1 MQIDKIILT
10 QFRNYEKETLLFSDQ
25 INCFTG
31 LNGMG
36 KTNLLDAIYYLCMT
50 KSNFNQSDKHVVQH
64 EKAFFRLEGH
74 FKRKDKKEVVVV
86 KAEMGKKKVVER
98 NEVAYKKM
106 AEHIGLFPVV
116 IIKPE
121 DTLMATGGSEERRK
135 FLDNT
140 LSQLDQDYLK
150 NLIVYTKVL
159 KQRNASLKDFAKRN
173 LYDAELIE
181 SYNEQ
186 LIEPANYIFEA
197 RKTFVQHFHPVFLK
211 YYNIISK
218 EQETVNC
225 EFVSQL
231 LENPLNDLLVQ
242 NKDKDR
248 YSTRTNAGIHKD
260 DIAFTIRTFELKK
273 FASQGQLKS
282 FILAMKLAQ
291 YDFLAEKG
299 NTRPILLLD
308 DIFDKLDVN
317 RVKQLL
323 ELVGHEDFGQT
334 FISDTGADRLT
345 TILGELG
352 LKFEHF
358 DVEEGRIRIKN

>member
-1 MQIDKIILT
+1 MQLDKIILT
-10 QFRNYEKETLLFSDQ
+10 QFRNYEKATLDFSAH

-64 EKAFFRLEGH
+64 NQAFFRLEGQ
-74 FKRKDKKEVVVV
+74 FKRKTKKETIVV
-86 KAEMGKKKVVER
+86 KAQMGKKKIVER
-98 NEVAYKKM
+98 NEVPYKKM
-106 AEHIGLFPVV
+106 AEHIGLFPIV

-140 LSQLDQDYLK
+140 LSQLDLDYLK
-150 NLIVYTKVL
+150 HLIVYTKVL

-173 LYDAELIE
+173 LYDEALIA

-186 LIEPANYIFEA
+186 MIEPANYIFEA
-197 RKTFVQHFHPVFLK
+197 RKTFVEHFHPVFLK
-211 YYNIISK
+211 YYKIISK
-218 EQETVNC
+218 DQEEVNC
-225 EFVSQL
+225 EYVSKL
-231 LENPLNDLLVQ
+231 LENSLEDLLIQ
-242 NKDKDR
+242 YKDKDK

-260 DIAFTIRTFELKK
+260 DIDFMIRDFELKK

-291 YDFLAEKG
+291 YDFLSEKG
-299 NTRPILLLD
+299 STKPILLLD
-308 DIFDKLDVN
+308 DIFDKLDAN
-317 RVKQLL
+317 RVKQLI
-323 ELVGHEDFGQT
+323 ELVGHENFGQT

-345 TILGELG
+345 HILEELG
-352 LKFEHF
+352 LEFRHF
-358 DVEEGRIRIKN
+358 RVDNGEVN

>member
-1 MQIDKIILT
+1 MQINKLILN
-10 QFRNYEKETLLFSDQ
+10 QFRNYEKATLEFSDQ

-64 EKAFFRLEGH
+64 EKDFFRLEGH
-74 FKRKDKKEVVVV
+74 FLRKDKKETVAV
-86 KAEMGKKKVVER
+86 KAVLGKKKIIER
-98 NEVAYKKM
+98 NEIPYKRM

-121 DTLMATGGSEERRK
+121 DTLIATGSSEERRK

-150 NLIVYTKVL
+150 HLIVYTKIL

-173 LYDAELIE
+173 FYDEALIE

-186 LIEPANYIFEA
+186 LVEPAQYIFET
-197 RKTFVQHFHPVFLK
+197 RKTFVDHFHPVFLK
-211 YYNIISK
+211 YYKIISK
-218 EQETVNC
+218 EQEVVNC
-225 EFVSQL
+225 KYVSQL
-231 LENPLNDLLVQ
+231 LENQLQELLIQ
-242 NKDKDR
+242 NKDKDK

-260 DIAFTIRTFELKK
+260 DIDFFIRDFELKK

-299 NTRPILLLD
+299 STKPILLLD
-308 DIFDKLDVN
+308 DIFDKLDTN
-317 RVKQLL
+317 RVKQLI
-323 ELVGHEDFGQT
+323 ELVGRENFGQT

-345 TILGELG
+345 NILEELG
-352 LKFEHF
+352 LEFRHF
-358 DVEEGRIRIKN
+358 LVDNGTINN

>member
-10 QFRNYEKETLLFSDQ
+10 QFRNYEKASLEFSDK

-64 EKAFFRLEGH
+64 EKEFFRLEGH
-74 FKRKDKKEVVVV
+74 FKRKKKKEVIAV
-86 KAEMGKKKVVER
+86 KSVQGKKKIIER

-106 AEHIGLFPVV
+106 AEHIGLFPIV

-140 LSQLDQDYLK
+140 LSQLDQDYLQH
-150 NLIVYTKVL
+150 LIVYTKVL

-181 SYNEQ
+181 SYNQQ
-186 LIEPANYIFEA
+186 LIEPAYYIFEA

-211 YYNIISK
+211 YYKIISK
-218 EQETVNC
+218 EQEVVNC
-225 EFVSQL
+225 EYVSKL
-231 LENPLNDLLVQ
+231 LESRFEDLLKE

-260 DIAFTIRTFELKK
+260 DIAFTIRDFELKK

-291 YDFLAEKG
+291 YDFLSEKG
-299 NTRPILLLD
+299 STKPILLLD
-308 DIFDKLDVN
+308 DIFDKLDAN
-317 RVKQLL
+317 RVKQLI
-323 ELVGHEDFGQT
+323 ELVGKGDFGQI
-334 FISDTGADRLT
+334 FISDTGEDRLT
-345 TILGELG
+345 NILTELELSFKNFRVTNGE
-352 LKFEHF
+352 
-358 DVEEGRIRIKN
+358 IQS